1 MVGPP
6 IAAPTTSAKMSAK
19 ACVIGNLHDHNPI
32 RRESLATPGQQGH
45 RIEFMLENASED
57 HNVDSA
63 LGNLPQRIDARAVDA
78 AAPVTLKPRISHS
91 SQVR

>member
-1 MVGPP
+1 
-6 IAAPTTSAKMSAK
+6 
-19 ACVIGNLHDHNPI
+19 
-32 RRESLATPGQQGH
+32 
-45 RIEFMLENASED
+45 MLENTSED